1 MIVKITDTEMI
12 NFNYIATIRKG
23 YSKTYNCFTIY
34 LNTIGE
40 DNVVLRFETEEE
52 MEKKREWLQLLIDE
66 EGGAE

>member
-23 YSKTYNCFTIY
+23 YSKTYNCFAIY

-52 MEKKREWLQLLIDE
+52 MEKKWRWLQHIVPR
-66 EGGAE
+66 